1 MSDYGREYDIER
13 AALARVATLAR
24 LSGEL
29 DRLEDLLVRLP
40 LWEPAGELRAEV
52 SWVRSQLGRLAE
64 AWDRRLVV
72 AIVGPSGAGKST
84 LLNALAGRALSSV
97 GLERPTTR
105 QVVAFVPSEDDA
117 RWLERMLGEEHV
129 RVTVAQDAPGLAHL
143 ILLDTPD
150 TNTLP
155 ENQALLERT
164 LEHVDLVLA
173 VFDAG
178 NPQLLDNLAFL
189 APAMRR
195 LPPEAIVPVLNR
207 VDRVTEA
214 ALDRE
219 LTPDLKLAL
228 RTEWG
233 LDAARVFQVSARAA
247 LEGSGSIED
256 ENPLHGRNQFAE
268 LQGKVLQAL
277 NRAGEAASRRGAHA
291 ERLMALLRE
300 DVAARVDNTGARA
313 EALAGLNGLNQ
324 RARQA
329 MAEQVLATLEGGAAS
344 PLAEGLYERLARRWW
359 GPVGWLIAVWAL
371 ALRVIGWLRTATRRR
386 GTLSTDQPAAGSGA
400 RQALV
405 AAQASLYAVAWPPLG
420 DLLVQIGF
428 SPQVRHTEQW
438 RAHAEAVAGAM
449 LAGGESAV
457 ESVLDQLAKRL
468 SLWVWQLLLNGPL
481 IGLVVWVGVRA
492 VGGLFD
498 DVYLGGDFFQQAAI
512 AAAALWI
519 AAFVILQLAAGL
531 ILHRPLAR
539 ALSRALGEAV
549 SGAEPGDLTQ
559 QLGALEDLSRIGSWK
574 RRRA

>member
-1 MSDYGREYDIER
+1 MSEFRGEFEIER
-13 AALARVATLAR
+13 AALLRVATLAR

-29 DRLEDLLVRLP
+29 DRLEAVLGHLP
-40 LWEPAGELRAEV
+40 LWEPARELQAEV
-52 SWVRSQLGRLAE
+52 SWVRAQLERLAE

-84 LLNALAGRALSSV
+84 LLNALAGRSLSSV

-117 RWLERMLGEEHV
+117 LWLERTLGEEHV

-150 TNTLP
+150 TNTVP
-155 ENQALLERT
+155 ENQALLERA

-228 RTEWG
+228 RSEWG
-233 LDAARVFQVSARAA
+233 LDGGQTFHVSARAA
-247 LEGSGSIED
+247 QEGSGSIED
-256 ENPLHGRNQFAE
+256 EQPLHGRNQFAE
-268 LQGKVLQAL
+268 LQHRVLQAL

-300 DVAARVDNTGARA
+300 DIAARVDHTGARA
-313 EALAGLNGLNQ
+313 EALAGLNELNQ
-324 RARQA
+324 RARQT

-359 GPVGWLIAVWAL
+359 GPVGWLIAIWAV

-386 GTLSTDQPAAGSGA
+386 ATLSPDQPVAGRGA
-400 RQALV
+400 HQALV

-420 DLLVQIGF
+420 DLLAQIGF

-438 RAHAEAVAGAM
+438 RGHAEAVAGEM

-457 ESVLDQLAKRL
+457 EGVLDQLARRL
-468 SLWVWQLLLNGPL
+468 SLWIWQVLLNGPL

-512 AAAALWI
+512 AAAALWV
-519 AAFVILQLAAGL
+519 AAFVILQLAAGAA
-531 ILHRPLAR
+531 LHRPLERSLAK
-539 ALSRALGEAV
+539 ALGEKV
-549 SGAEPGDLTQ
+549 SGGEQGDLVQ
-559 QLGALEDLSRIGSWK
+559 QLGALEDLSRLNSRGS
-574 RRRA
+574 RRA

>member
-1 MSDYGREYDIER
+1 M
-13 AALARVATLAR
+13 V
-24 LSGEL
+24 
-29 DRLEDLLVRLP
+29 
-40 LWEPAGELRAEV
+40 
-52 SWVRSQLGRLAE
+52 
-64 AWDRRLVV
+64 
-72 AIVGPSGAGKST
+72 
-84 LLNALAGRALSSV
+84 
-97 GLERPTTR
+97 
-105 QVVAFVPSEDDA
+105 
-117 RWLERMLGEEHV
+117 
-129 RVTVAQDAPGLAHL
+129 
-143 ILLDTPD
+143 
-150 TNTLP
+150 
-155 ENQALLERT
+155 
-164 LEHVDLVLA
+164 
-173 VFDAG
+173 
-178 NPQLLDNLAFL
+178 
-189 APAMRR
+189 
-195 LPPEAIVPVLNR
+195 
-207 VDRVTEA
+207 
-214 ALDRE
+214 
-219 LTPDLKLAL
+219 
-228 RTEWG
+228 
-233 LDAARVFQVSARAA
+233 
-247 LEGSGSIED
+247 
-256 ENPLHGRNQFAE
+256 
-268 LQGKVLQAL
+268 
-277 NRAGEAASRRGAHA
+277 
-291 ERLMALLRE
+291 LLRE